1 MQLRAQAEAA
11 GSIQMPDDAS
21 PGTAGFRLLN
31 DYQRGF
37 PLVAQPFVA
46 IARDIGM
53 DEQAV
58 LGAYRGWQQSGVV
71 SRIGAVFAPRR
82 VGASTLAALAAPA
95 DRLEEIAARVSA
107 VAEVNHNYQREHA
120 FNLWFVVTASSS
132 QRLAQIV
139 AEIERD
145 TGCGVIVL
153 PLEEEFHI
161 DLGFCLAGGARVA
174 PAAPRTTDADFGD
187 IACAMPGMER
197 SLMTAVQAGLS
208 LESRPFEALGR
219 AIGVT
224 EGMVIE
230 LLEGWLNEGIVKRF
244 GVVVRHH
251 ELGFRANAMCVW
263 DVPDHAVHALGCRL
277 AAEPAV
283 TLCYRRRRALPAWPY
298 SLYCMIHGKSRD
310 EVERTRDA
318 IAARLGL
325 DRWAH
330 EVLFSTRRFK
340 QRGARYWPEDD
351 TEDGD
356 A

>member
-1 MQLRAQAEAA
+1 MQLRARAESA
-11 GSIQMPDDAS
+11 GSIEMPHDAA
-21 PGTAGFRLLN
+21 PGSAGFRLLN

-37 PLVAQPFVA
+37 PLVARPFAA
-46 IARDIGM
+46 IAREIGM

-58 LGAYRGWQQSGVV
+58 LAAYRGWQQSGVV

-120 FNLWFVVTASSS
+120 FNLWFVITAGSS
-132 QRLAQIV
+132 QRLATIV
-139 AEIERD
+139 ADIERD
-145 TGCGVIVL
+145 TGCSVIVL

-161 DLGFCLAGGARVA
+161 DLGFCLAGSDKAA
-174 PAAPRTTDADFGD
+174 PAAPRATAGDFGD

-197 SLMTAVQAGLS
+197 SLMTAVQAGLP
-208 LESRPFEALGR
+208 LESRPFEAIGR
-219 AIGVT
+219 AIGVS

-230 LLEGWLNEGIVKRF
+230 LLEGWLGEGIVKRF

-263 DVPDHAVHALGCRL
+263 DVPDEVVHELGCRL

-283 TLCYRRRRALPAWPY
+283 TLCYRRSRALPAWPY

-310 EVERTRDA
+310 EVEHARDA
-318 IAARLGL
+318 IATRLGL

-340 QRGARYWPEDD
+340 QRGAHYWPERNTEEDD
-351 TEDGD
+351 